1 MRDLLQSGFRN
12 QEAVFDADGA
22 DTRYHIFR
30 FEREHHVRFE
40 PLFRAGRKYRELVY
54 LDADA
59 VPHEFGLLLG
69 PHEVGA
75 ESLFFGDFGSYLIEF
90 GTRCSR
96 PGDIFDLAFD
106 KKGCLMRREQ
116 VRAVG

>member
-1 MRDLLQSGFRN
+1 MPTAPTPGITYFGSSANTMFGSSLS
-12 QEAVFDADGA
+12 
-22 DTRYHIFR
+22 
-30 FEREHHVRFE
+30 FERGVSTGSF
-40 PLFRAGRKYRELVY
+40 VY

-106 KKGCLMRREQ
+106 KQGLSGCCPVSNSGSRLTENTR
-116 VRAVG
+116 VISVI